1 MESGLTITAQKHRK
15 NKSTCED
22 DLFYKLT
29 ESLIT
34 HIISFLPTKDAVRTC
49 VLSKQWKH
57 RWTFLTKLSLLDH
70 HDSSPSSNFVSFVT
84 RALLL
89 TRTETISLS
98 LSGQYDLSLLDAWFG
113 IMLLDR
119 TLKNLRIHSHFKL
132 PFSTFASNS
141 LFKIT
146 LLLEKLE
153 LHPESISRIKVPSKP
168 DIHFGNLKHLKL
180 CKIKF
185 KTDSTISPDHIDLRF
200 PHLTKFEAINCSWF
214 LDSGAVYV
222 HAPLL
227 QSINIKNGSCLL
239 YGEDNS
245 AINFVSS
252 LHLQEFTF
260 AGYCIPQGIII
271 PFPYYAYATTAIE
284 KGPVYSP
291 NHSIFGLLS
300 QFSNAKQIRFQV
312 FGDLAPPPPPQLC
325 VFSMLTNLEV
335 FFVSVDVLLALLQK
349 SPVLK
354 ILTLKGIHEFAE
366 ERLNSAVVPKCFASL
381 EDVNLEVDGV
391 QHELF
396 LAKFFMEKDRWTY
409 QFHTPPYTPLMWHGY
424 FGNFTQL
431 SLSHPLLSLRSTF
444 LLLLALPLTHPP
456 PPPATAACLPFA
468 PPLHLMVGRWS
479 SSLFLIDRHHHHLH
493 HRSPP

>member
-113 IMLLDR
+113 IMLLDG

-180 CKIKF
+180 YQIKF

-214 LDSGAVYV
+214 LDSRAVYV

-227 QSINIKNGSCLL
+227 QSINIKNGTCLL

-252 LHLQEFTF
+252 LHLQGFTF

-271 PFPYYAYATTAIE
+271 PFPCYAYATIAIE

-291 NHSIFGLLS
+291 DHSIFGLLS
-300 QFSNAKQIRFQV
+300 QFSNAKQIRFH
-312 FGDLAPPPPPQLC
+312 
-325 VFSMLTNLEV
+325 
-335 FFVSVDVLLALLQK
+335 VSG
-349 SPVLK
+349 
-354 ILTLKGIHEFAE
+354 GIHEFAE

-381 EDVNLEVDGV
+381 EDVKFDIDGV

-396 LAKFFMEKDRWTY
+396 LAKFFMENCMMLQRIALLVDSRQDAEVLKEY
-409 QFHTPPYTPLMWHGY
+409 EEKLYS
-424 FGNFTQL
+424 FGSLNLVCVEFYVSNF
-431 SLSHPLLSLRSTF
+431 
-444 LLLLALPLTHPP
+444 
-456 PPPATAACLPFA
+456 
-468 PPLHLMVGRWS
+468 
-479 SSLFLIDRHHHHLH
+479 
-493 HRSPP
+493 

>member
-1 MESGLTITAQKHRK
+1 MESGLTITACSTHSRKHLK

-34 HIISFLPTKDAVRTC
+34 HIISFLPTRDAVRTC
-49 VLSKQWKH
+49 VLSKPWKH
-57 RWTFLTKLSLLDH
+57 RWTFLTKLSLHDH
-70 HDSSPSSNFVSFVT
+70 DHSSPSPNLQGFQNFVSFVT

-113 IMLLDR
+113 ITLLDG

-180 CKIKF
+180 CQIKF

-214 LDSGAVYV
+214 LDSRAVYV

-252 LHLQEFTF
+252 LHLQEFTY
-260 AGYCIPQGIII
+260 AGNCIPQGILT
-271 PFPYYAYATTAIE
+271 PSPCCAYAKIIIH
-284 KGPVYSP
+284 KGPAYVP
-291 NHSIFGLLS
+291 DDSIFGLLN
-300 QFSNAKQIRFQV
+300 QFSHAKRIRF
-312 FGDLAPPPPPQLC
+312 
-325 VFSMLTNLEV
+325 EV
-335 FFVSVDVLLALLQK
+335 SGVS
-349 SPVLK
+349 
-354 ILTLKGIHEFAE
+354 I
-366 ERLNSAVVPKCFASL
+366 
-381 EDVNLEVDGV
+381 
-391 QHELF
+391 
-396 LAKFFMEKDRWTY
+396 
-409 QFHTPPYTPLMWHGY
+409 
-424 FGNFTQL
+424 
-431 SLSHPLLSLRSTF
+431 
-444 LLLLALPLTHPP
+444 
-456 PPPATAACLPFA
+456 
-468 PPLHLMVGRWS
+468 
-479 SSLFLIDRHHHHLH
+479 
-493 HRSPP
+493 